1 VVGVWGGDDILR
13 GPPCAPSRP
22 ARRADPPPPIPVPT
36 RGGWARLSL
45 CHRGLTV
52 RAEFAPEGYAI
63 VIVEQIGRLSLGMLE
78 AAGEMGVLLFDLTR
92 WLPRRPWRFR
102 SLLRQIEVVGVNST
116 FVVLLTG
123 LFTGMVLALQSYN
136 GFARFGAE
144 SLVGTVVALSV
155 LRELGPVL
163 AGLMVTARA
172 GSLMAAELGTMR
184 VTEQIDA
191 LYTMAVNPTHY
202 LLVPRVVAAVITLP
216 MLVILS
222 DFIGILGGYLVAVK
236 LLGINSTL
244 YINKTIQFVEFSD
257 MANGLI
263 KSAVFGLVLSV
274 VSCSFGFRAKGGAAG
289 VGRAT
294 TQAVVYSSVLIL
306 VADYILTSLLFG
318 R

>member
-1 VVGVWGGDDILR
+1 MTLGLVDSAG
-13 GPPCAPSRP
+13 
-22 ARRADPPPPIPVPT
+22 
-36 RGGWARLSL
+36 SL
-45 CHRGLTV
+45 
-52 RAEFAPEGYAI
+52 
-63 VIVEQIGRLSLGMLE
+63 
-78 AAGEMGVLLFDLTR
+78 GVLLLDFAR
-92 WLPRRPWRFR
+92 WLPRRPWRVR
-102 SLLRQIEVVGVNST
+102 NLVRQVEVIGVNST

-163 AGLMVTARA
+163 SGLMVTARA

-191 LYTMAVNPTHY
+191 LYTMAVNPVHY
-202 LLVPRVVAAVITLP
+202 LIVPRVAASVVVVP
-216 MLVILS
+216 MLVVLS
-222 DFIGILGGYLVAVK
+222 DFIGIVGGYLVGVK

-244 YINKTIQFVEFSD
+244 YINKTVQFVEIDD
-257 MANGLI
+257 MVNGLI
-263 KSAVFGLVLSV
+263 KSAVFGLVLAV
-274 VSCSFGFRAKGGAAG
+274 VSCHFGFRARGGAAG

-306 VADYILTSLLFG
+306 VFDYILTSLLF
-318 R
+318 RS

>member
-1 VVGVWGGDDILR
+1 
-13 GPPCAPSRP
+13 
-22 ARRADPPPPIPVPT
+22 
-36 RGGWARLSL
+36 
-45 CHRGLTV
+45 
-52 RAEFAPEGYAI
+52 
-63 VIVEQIGRLSLGMLE
+63 ME
-78 AAGEMGVLLFDLTR
+78 AAGEMGVLLFDLAR
-92 WLPRRPWRFR
+92 WLPRRPWRLR
-102 SLLRQIEVVGVNST
+102 NLLRQIEVVGVNST

-202 LLVPRVVAAVITLP
+202 LLVPRVAAAVITLP

-274 VSCSFGFRAKGGAAG
+274 VSCSFGFRARGGAAG

>member
-1 VVGVWGGDDILR
+1 
-13 GPPCAPSRP
+13 
-22 ARRADPPPPIPVPT
+22 
-36 RGGWARLSL
+36 
-45 CHRGLTV
+45 
-52 RAEFAPEGYAI
+52 
-63 VIVEQIGRLSLGMLE
+63 LSLGLLE
-78 AAGEMGVLLFDLTR
+78 AAGEMGMLLFDLAR
-92 WLPRRPWRFR
+92 WLPRRPWRLR
-102 SLLRQIEVVGVNST
+102 NLLRQIEVVGVNST
-116 FVVLLTG
+116 FVVMLTG

-191 LYTMAVNPTHY
+191 LYTMAVNPTHF
-202 LLVPRVVAAVITLP
+202 LLVPRVVATIITLP

-222 DFIGILGGYLVAVK
+222 DFIGIVGGYLVAVK

-244 YINKTIQFVEFSD
+244 YINKTIQFVSFSD

-274 VSCSFGFRAKGGAAG
+274 VSCSFGFRARGGAAG

>member
-1 VVGVWGGDDILR
+1 M
-13 GPPCAPSRP
+13 
-22 ARRADPPPPIPVPT
+22 
-36 RGGWARLSL
+36 
-45 CHRGLTV
+45 
-52 RAEFAPEGYAI
+52 
-63 VIVEQIGRLSLGMLE
+63 GM
-78 AAGEMGVLLFDLTR
+78 LLFDLGR
-92 WLPRRPWRFR
+92 WLPRRPWRLR
-102 SLLRQIEVVGVNST
+102 NLLRQMEVVGVNST

-191 LYTMAVNPTHY
+191 LYTMAVNPTHF
-202 LLVPRVVAAVITLP
+202 LLVPRVVATIITLP

-244 YINKTIQFVEFSD
+244 YINKTIQFVTFSD

-274 VSCSFGFRAKGGAAG
+274 VSCSFGFRARGGAAG

-306 VADYILTSLLFG
+306 VADYILTPLLFG

>member
-1 VVGVWGGDDILR
+1 
-13 GPPCAPSRP
+13 
-22 ARRADPPPPIPVPT
+22 
-36 RGGWARLSL
+36 LSL

>member
-1 VVGVWGGDDILR
+1 MG
-13 GPPCAPSRP
+13 
-22 ARRADPPPPIPVPT
+22 
-36 RGGWARLSL
+36 
-45 CHRGLTV
+45 
-52 RAEFAPEGYAI
+52 
-63 VIVEQIGRLSLGMLE
+63 
-78 AAGEMGVLLFDLTR
+78 AAGEIGILLFNLAR
-92 WLPRRPWRFR
+92 WLPRRPWRLR
-102 SLLRQIEVVGVNST
+102 NLLRQMEVVGVNST

-136 GFARFGAE
+136 GFVRFGAE

-191 LYTMAVNPTHY
+191 MYTMAVNPIHY
-202 LLVPRVVAAVITLP
+202 LLVPRVVAAIVTLP
-216 MLVILS
+216 MLVVLS
-222 DFIGILGGYLVAVK
+222 DFIGILGGYLVAVN

-274 VSCSFGFRAKGGAAG
+274 VSCSFGMRARGGAAG

-318 R
+318 Q

>member
-1 VVGVWGGDDILR
+1 
-13 GPPCAPSRP
+13 
-22 ARRADPPPPIPVPT
+22 
-36 RGGWARLSL
+36 
-45 CHRGLTV
+45 
-52 RAEFAPEGYAI
+52 
-63 VIVEQIGRLSLGMLE
+63 M
-78 AAGEMGVLLFDLTR
+78 LLFNLAR
-92 WLPRRPWRFR
+92 WLPRRPWRLR
-102 SLLRQIEVVGVNST
+102 NLLRQMEVVGVNST

-136 GFARFGAE
+136 GFVRFGAE

-191 LYTMAVNPTHY
+191 MYTMAVNPIHY
-202 LLVPRVVAAVITLP
+202 LLVPRVVAAIVTLP
-216 MLVILS
+216 MLVVLS
-222 DFIGILGGYLVAVK
+222 DFIGILGGYLVAVN

-274 VSCSFGFRAKGGAAG
+274 VSCSFGMRARGGAAG

-318 R
+318 Q

>member
-1 VVGVWGGDDILR
+1 MTL
-13 GPPCAPSRP
+13 
-22 ARRADPPPPIPVPT
+22 
-36 RGGWARLSL
+36 
-45 CHRGLTV
+45 GL
-52 RAEFAPEGYAI
+52 
-63 VIVEQIGRLSLGMLE
+63 VES
-78 AAGEMGVLLFDLTR
+78 AGSMGVLIFDFVR
-92 WLPRRPWRFR
+92 WLPRRPWRWR
-102 SLLRQIEVVGVNST
+102 NLLRQVEVVGVNST

-163 AGLMVTARA
+163 SGLMVTARA

-191 LYTMAVNPTHY
+191 LYTMAVNPIHY
-202 LLVPRVVAAVITLP
+202 LIVPRVVAAVVVVP
-216 MLVILS
+216 MLVVLS
-222 DFIGILGGYLVAVK
+222 DFIGIVGGYLVGVK

-244 YINKTIQFVEFSD
+244 YINKTVQFVELDD
-257 MANGLI
+257 MINGLI
-263 KSAVFGLVLSV
+263 KSAVFGLVLAV
-274 VSCSFGFRAKGGAAG
+274 VSCHFGFRARGGAAG

-306 VADYILTSLLFG
+306 VFDYILTSLLF
-318 R
+318 RS

>member
-1 VVGVWGGDDILR
+1 
-13 GPPCAPSRP
+13 
-22 ARRADPPPPIPVPT
+22 
-36 RGGWARLSL
+36 
-45 CHRGLTV
+45 
-52 RAEFAPEGYAI
+52 
-63 VIVEQIGRLSLGMLE
+63 ME
-78 AAGEMGVLLFDLTR
+78 AAGEMGVLFFDLVR
-92 WLPRRPWRFR
+92 WLPRRPWRLR
-102 SLLRQIEVVGVNST
+102 NLLRQMEVVGVNST

-191 LYTMAVNPTHY
+191 MYTMAVNPTHY
-202 LLVPRVVAAVITLP
+202 LLVPRVVATIVTLP
-216 MLVILS
+216 MLVVLS

-244 YINKTIQFVEFSD
+244 YINKTIQFVSFSD

-274 VSCSFGFRAKGGAAG
+274 VSCSFGMRARGGAAG

>member
-1 VVGVWGGDDILR
+1 M
-13 GPPCAPSRP
+13 
-22 ARRADPPPPIPVPT
+22 
-36 RGGWARLSL
+36 
-45 CHRGLTV
+45 GLV
-52 RAEFAPEGYAI
+52 L
-63 VIVEQIGRLSLGMLE
+63 VE
-78 AAGEMGVLLFDLTR
+78 VLR
-92 WLPRRPWRFR
+92 WLPRRPWRLR
-102 SLLRQIEVVGVNST
+102 NLLRQMEVVGVNST

-163 AGLMVTARA
+163 SGLMVTARA

-191 LYTMAVNPTHY
+191 LYTLAVNPIHY
-202 LLVPRVVAAVITLP
+202 LLVPRVLATVLTVP
-216 MLVILS
+216 MLVVLS
-222 DFIGILGGYLVAVK
+222 DFVGILGGYLVAVK

-244 YINKTIQFVEFSD
+244 YINKTIQYVAASD
-257 MANGLI
+257 MVNGLI

-274 VSCSFGFRAKGGAAG
+274 VSCSFGFRARGGAAG

-306 VADYILTSLLFG
+306 VFDYILTSLLFG

>member
-1 VVGVWGGDDILR
+1 
-13 GPPCAPSRP
+13 
-22 ARRADPPPPIPVPT
+22 
-36 RGGWARLSL
+36 
-45 CHRGLTV
+45 
-52 RAEFAPEGYAI
+52 
-63 VIVEQIGRLSLGMLE
+63 M
-78 AAGEMGVLLFDLTR
+78 
-92 WLPRRPWRFR
+92 
-102 SLLRQIEVVGVNST
+102 EVVGVNST

-191 LYTMAVNPTHY
+191 MYTMAVNPTHY
-202 LLVPRVVAAVITLP
+202 LLVPRVVAAIVTLP
-216 MLVILS
+216 MLVVLS

-244 YINKTIQFVEFSD
+244 YINKTIQFVSFSD

-274 VSCSFGFRAKGGAAG
+274 VSCSFGMRARGGAAG

>member
-1 VVGVWGGDDILR
+1 MTL
-13 GPPCAPSRP
+13 
-22 ARRADPPPPIPVPT
+22 
-36 RGGWARLSL
+36 
-45 CHRGLTV
+45 GL
-52 RAEFAPEGYAI
+52 
-63 VIVEQIGRLSLGMLE
+63 VES
-78 AAGEMGVLLFDLTR
+78 AGSMGVLIFDFVR
-92 WLPRRPWRFR
+92 WLPRRPWRWR
-102 SLLRQIEVVGVNST
+102 NLLRQVEVVGVNST

-163 AGLMVTARA
+163 SGLMVTARA

-191 LYTMAVNPTHY
+191 LYTMAVNPIHY
-202 LLVPRVVAAVITLP
+202 LIVPRVVAAVVVVP
-216 MLVILS
+216 MLVVLS
-222 DFIGILGGYLVAVK
+222 DFIGIVGGYLVGVK

-244 YINKTIQFVEFSD
+244 YINKTVQFVEMDD
-257 MANGLI
+257 MINGLI
-263 KSAVFGLVLSV
+263 KSAVFGLVLAV
-274 VSCSFGFRAKGGAAG
+274 VSCHFGFRARGGAAG

-306 VADYILTSLLFG
+306 VFDYILTSLLF
-318 R
+318 RS

>member
-1 VVGVWGGDDILR
+1 
-13 GPPCAPSRP
+13 
-22 ARRADPPPPIPVPT
+22 
-36 RGGWARLSL
+36 
-45 CHRGLTV
+45 
-52 RAEFAPEGYAI
+52 
-63 VIVEQIGRLSLGMLE
+63 LE
-78 AAGEMGVLLFDLTR
+78 AAGEMGVLFFDLVR
-92 WLPRRPWRFR
+92 WLPRRPWRLR
-102 SLLRQIEVVGVNST
+102 NLLRQMEVVGVNST

-191 LYTMAVNPTHY
+191 MYTMAVNPTHY
-202 LLVPRVVAAVITLP
+202 LLVPRVVATIVTLP
-216 MLVILS
+216 MLVVLS

-244 YINKTIQFVEFSD
+244 YINKTIQFVSFSD

-274 VSCSFGFRAKGGAAG
+274 VSCSFGMRARGGAAG

>member
-1 VVGVWGGDDILR
+1 V
-13 GPPCAPSRP
+13 
-22 ARRADPPPPIPVPT
+22 
-36 RGGWARLSL
+36 SL

>member
-1 VVGVWGGDDILR
+1 
-13 GPPCAPSRP
+13 
-22 ARRADPPPPIPVPT
+22 
-36 RGGWARLSL
+36 LSL

-202 LLVPRVVAAVITLP
+202 LLVPRVAAAVITLP

>member
-1 VVGVWGGDDILR
+1 
-13 GPPCAPSRP
+13 
-22 ARRADPPPPIPVPT
+22 
-36 RGGWARLSL
+36 
-45 CHRGLTV
+45 
-52 RAEFAPEGYAI
+52 
-63 VIVEQIGRLSLGMLE
+63 M
-78 AAGEMGVLLFDLTR
+78 LLFDLLR
-92 WLPRRPWRFR
+92 WLPRRPWRLR
-102 SLLRQIEVVGVNST
+102 NLLRQMEVVGVNST

-202 LLVPRVVAAVITLP
+202 LLVPRVVAAVLTLP
-216 MLVILS
+216 MLVVLS
-222 DFIGILGGYLVAVK
+222 DFVGILGGYLVAVK

-244 YINKTIQFVEFSD
+244 YINKTIQYVQFSD

-263 KSAVFGLVLSV
+263 KSAVFGLVLAV
-274 VSCSFGFRAKGGAAG
+274 VSCSFGFRARGGAAG

>member
-1 VVGVWGGDDILR
+1 
-13 GPPCAPSRP
+13 
-22 ARRADPPPPIPVPT
+22 
-36 RGGWARLSL
+36 
-45 CHRGLTV
+45 
-52 RAEFAPEGYAI
+52 
-63 VIVEQIGRLSLGMLE
+63 
-78 AAGEMGVLLFDLTR
+78 VLLFDLLR
-92 WLPRRPWRFR
+92 WLPRRPWRLR
-102 SLLRQIEVVGVNST
+102 NLLRQMEVVGVNST

-202 LLVPRVVAAVITLP
+202 LLVPRVVAAVLTLP
-216 MLVILS
+216 MLVVLS
-222 DFIGILGGYLVAVK
+222 DFVGILGGYLVAVK

-244 YINKTIQFVEFSD
+244 YINKTIQYVQFSD

-263 KSAVFGLVLSV
+263 KSAVFGLVLAV
-274 VSCSFGFRAKGGAAG
+274 VSCSFGFRARGGAAG

>member
-1 VVGVWGGDDILR
+1 M
-13 GPPCAPSRP
+13 
-22 ARRADPPPPIPVPT
+22 
-36 RGGWARLSL
+36 
-45 CHRGLTV
+45 
-52 RAEFAPEGYAI
+52 
-63 VIVEQIGRLSLGMLE
+63 GML
-78 AAGEMGVLLFDLTR
+78 LLNLVR
-92 WLPRRPWRFR
+92 WLPRRPWRLR
-102 SLLRQIEVVGVNST
+102 NLLRQMEVVGVNST

-191 LYTMAVNPTHY
+191 MYTMAVNPIHY
-202 LLVPRVVAAVITLP
+202 LLVPRVVATILTLP
-216 MLVILS
+216 MLVVLS

-244 YINKTIQFVEFSD
+244 YINKTIQFVAFSD

-274 VSCSFGFRAKGGAAG
+274 VSCSFGMRARGGAAG

>member
-1 VVGVWGGDDILR
+1 VTL
-13 GPPCAPSRP
+13 
-22 ARRADPPPPIPVPT
+22 
-36 RGGWARLSL
+36 
-45 CHRGLTV
+45 GLV
-52 RAEFAPEGYAI
+52 D
-63 VIVEQIGRLSLGMLE
+63 S
-78 AAGEMGVLLFDLTR
+78 AGSMGVLIFDFLR
-92 WLPRRPWRFR
+92 WLPRRPWRWR
-102 SLLRQIEVVGVNST
+102 NLLRQVEVVGVNST

-163 AGLMVTARA
+163 SGLMVTARA

-191 LYTMAVNPTHY
+191 LYTMAVNPIHY
-202 LLVPRVVAAVITLP
+202 LIVPRVVAAVLVVP
-216 MLVILS
+216 MLVVLS
-222 DFIGILGGYLVAVK
+222 DFIGIVGGYLVGVK

-244 YINKTIQFVEFSD
+244 YINKTVQFVQVDD
-257 MANGLI
+257 MINGLI
-263 KSAVFGLVLSV
+263 KSAVFGLVLAV
-274 VSCSFGFRAKGGAAG
+274 VSCHFGFRARGGAAG

-306 VADYILTSLLFG
+306 VFDYILTSLLF
-318 R
+318 RS

>member
-1 VVGVWGGDDILR
+1 
-13 GPPCAPSRP
+13 
-22 ARRADPPPPIPVPT
+22 
-36 RGGWARLSL
+36 LSL

-63 VIVEQIGRLSLGMLE
+63 VIVEQIGRLSLGMLG

>member
-1 VVGVWGGDDILR
+1 
-13 GPPCAPSRP
+13 
-22 ARRADPPPPIPVPT
+22 
-36 RGGWARLSL
+36 
-45 CHRGLTV
+45 
-52 RAEFAPEGYAI
+52 
-63 VIVEQIGRLSLGMLE
+63 
-78 AAGEMGVLLFDLTR
+78 MGVLFFDLVR
-92 WLPRRPWRFR
+92 WLPRRPWRLR
-102 SLLRQIEVVGVNST
+102 NLLRQMEVVGVNST

-191 LYTMAVNPTHY
+191 MYTMAVNPTHY
-202 LLVPRVVAAVITLP
+202 LLVPRVVATIVTLP
-216 MLVILS
+216 MLVVLS

-244 YINKTIQFVEFSD
+244 YINKTIQFVSFSD

-274 VSCSFGFRAKGGAAG
+274 VSCSFGMRARGGAAG

>member
-1 VVGVWGGDDILR
+1 
-13 GPPCAPSRP
+13 
-22 ARRADPPPPIPVPT
+22 
-36 RGGWARLSL
+36 
-45 CHRGLTV
+45 
-52 RAEFAPEGYAI
+52 
-63 VIVEQIGRLSLGMLE
+63 MLE

>member
-1 VVGVWGGDDILR
+1 
-13 GPPCAPSRP
+13 
-22 ARRADPPPPIPVPT
+22 
-36 RGGWARLSL
+36 
-45 CHRGLTV
+45 
-52 RAEFAPEGYAI
+52 
-63 VIVEQIGRLSLGMLE
+63 
-78 AAGEMGVLLFDLTR
+78 
-92 WLPRRPWRFR
+92 
-102 SLLRQIEVVGVNST
+102 
-116 FVVLLTG
+116 
-123 LFTGMVLALQSYN
+123 
-136 GFARFGAE
+136 
-144 SLVGTVVALSV
+144 
-155 LRELGPVL
+155 
-163 AGLMVTARA
+163 
-172 GSLMAAELGTMR
+172 MAAELGTMR

-274 VSCSFGFRAKGGAAG
+274 VSGSFGFRAKGGAAG

>member
-1 VVGVWGGDDILR
+1 MTL
-13 GPPCAPSRP
+13 
-22 ARRADPPPPIPVPT
+22 
-36 RGGWARLSL
+36 
-45 CHRGLTV
+45 GL
-52 RAEFAPEGYAI
+52 
-63 VIVEQIGRLSLGMLE
+63 LE
-78 AAGEMGVLLFDLTR
+78 SAGEMGLVLVEVLR
-92 WLPRRPWRFR
+92 WLPRRPWRLR
-102 SLLRQIEVVGVNST
+102 NLLRQMEVVGVNST

-163 AGLMVTARA
+163 SGLMVTARA

-191 LYTMAVNPTHY
+191 LYTLAVNPIHY
-202 LLVPRVVAAVITLP
+202 LLVPRVLATVLTVP
-216 MLVILS
+216 MLVVLS
-222 DFIGILGGYLVAVK
+222 DFVGILGGYLVAVK

-244 YINKTIQFVEFSD
+244 YINKTIQYVAASD
-257 MANGLI
+257 MVNGLI

-274 VSCSFGFRAKGGAAG
+274 VSCSFGFRARGGAAG

-306 VADYILTSLLFG
+306 VFDYILTSLLFG

>member
-1 VVGVWGGDDILR
+1 VTL
-13 GPPCAPSRP
+13 
-22 ARRADPPPPIPVPT
+22 
-36 RGGWARLSL
+36 
-45 CHRGLTV
+45 GLV
-52 RAEFAPEGYAI
+52 D
-63 VIVEQIGRLSLGMLE
+63 S
-78 AAGEMGVLLFDLTR
+78 AGSMGVLIFDFLR
-92 WLPRRPWRFR
+92 WLPRRPWRWR
-102 SLLRQIEVVGVNST
+102 NLLRQVEVVGVNST

-163 AGLMVTARA
+163 SGLMVTARA

-191 LYTMAVNPTHY
+191 LYTMAVDPIHY
-202 LLVPRVVAAVITLP
+202 LIVPRVVAAVLVVP
-216 MLVILS
+216 MLVVLS
-222 DFIGILGGYLVAVK
+222 DFIGIVGGYLVGVR

-244 YINKTIQFVEFSD
+244 YINKTVQFVQVDD
-257 MANGLI
+257 MINGLI
-263 KSAVFGLVLSV
+263 KSAVFGLVLAV
-274 VSCSFGFRAKGGAAG
+274 VSCHFGFRARGGAAG

-306 VADYILTSLLFG
+306 VFDYILTSLLFG
-318 R
+318 S

>member
-1 VVGVWGGDDILR
+1 MD
-13 GPPCAPSRP
+13 
-22 ARRADPPPPIPVPT
+22 
-36 RGGWARLSL
+36 
-45 CHRGLTV
+45 
-52 RAEFAPEGYAI
+52 
-63 VIVEQIGRLSLGMLE
+63 QIGRLSLGLLE
-78 AAGEMGVLLFDLTR
+78 AAGELGVLLFDLVR
-92 WLPRRPWRFR
+92 WLPRRPWRLR
-102 SLLRQIEVVGVNST
+102 NLLRQMEVVGVNST

-202 LLVPRVVAAVITLP
+202 LLVPRVVAAVLTLP
-216 MLVILS
+216 MLVVLS
-222 DFIGILGGYLVAVK
+222 DFVGILGGYLVAVK

-244 YINKTIQFVEFSD
+244 YINKTIQYVQFSD

-263 KSAVFGLVLSV
+263 KSAVFGLVLAV
-274 VSCSFGFRAKGGAAG
+274 VSCSFGFRARGGAAG